1 VVVRSY
7 NQFCALAKALDVVG
21 DRWTLLVMRELLI
34 RPHRYGELQE
44 SLPGIASN
52 LLVARLRNLEEN
64 GVIAKSEDG
73 HYAPTEWGEFL
84 REPVVALVRWGARL
98 MVTQAENDTFQIQW
112 LAHPVEMIFGGID
125 PSRPPL
131 VAEIRSS
138 GGTITMKS
146 SEGRVTV
153 REGAADAPDLV
164 MTGSPEAVI
173 GLLSGRLD
181 RRGAESLGASVLGD
195 VGALAG
201 LRRSDWLS
209 GPEALAPV

>member
-1 VVVRSY
+1 MRSY

-34 RPHRYGELQE
+34 RPHRYRELQE

-73 HYAPTEWGEFL
+73 NYAPTEWGEFL
-84 REPVVALVRWGARL
+84 RDPVVALVRWGARL
-98 MVTQAENDTFQIQW
+98 MVTPAEVDAFQIQW

-125 PSRPPL
+125 PSRRPL
-131 VAEIRSS
+131 VAEIRSA
-138 GGTITMKS
+138 GGTITMES

-164 MTGSPEAVI
+164 VTGSPEAVI

-181 RRGAESLGASVLGD
+181 RRGAERLGVSVLGD
-195 VGALAG
+195 VGMLAS
-201 LRRSDWLS
+201 LRRSDWLH
-209 GPEALAPV
+209 GPEALAPR